1 MKPAM
6 RREVRRVALIQVLGA
21 VAYGEWKAY
30 EGLRRRA
37 EETADPEERRLLRTF
52 AAQERR
58 HYEGFVRRLVALG
71 ADPERAMRPYR
82 RPLDT
87 YHAREAA
94 DALDEAV
101 AGYLGEG
108 IADDLLQWLRRVVDA
123 ETAAFIDTVIADE
136 AQHEGHATAELRA
149 LLDAVP
155 TGRTR
160 AANAA
165 GRMVRH
171 MLRSG
176 THGAAPMLA
185 FLQVGRPLAL
195 VRAIVGGFDRRMR
208 AIGVGPIPVLRA
220 VVTG

>member
-1 MKPAM
+1 MGGSIGGA
-6 RREVRRVALIQVLGA
+6 RRTALIRVLGA

-30 EGLRRRA
+30 EGLRQRA
-37 EETADPEERRLLRTF
+37 ESTADPAERRLLRTF

-82 RPLDT
+82 APLDA
-87 YHAREAA
+87 YHGREPA
-94 DALDEAV
+94 DPVEEAV
-101 AGYLGEG
+101 FGYLGEG
-108 IADDLLQWLRRVVDA
+108 IADDLLQWLRRVVDH
-123 ETAAFIDTVIADE
+123 ETAAFIDSVIADE

-149 LLDAVP
+149 LLERVP
-155 TGRTR
+155 AGRTR
-160 AANAA
+160 AARAA

-171 MLRSG
+171 MLGSG
-176 THGAAPMLA
+176 TRGAAPMLA
-185 FLQVGRPLAL
+185 FLRAGRSLDL

-208 AIGVGPIPVLRA
+208 AIGVGPVPVLRA